1 MEINLTPDFIIEH
14 VSIYLGTCSRAVLS
28 KSRYGLICEA
38 RQISMY
44 FSYKYYGGGYRHLSE
59 WFNRSEWDVR
69 HHVET
74 CIGLFSVDKNFAK
87 KIKMV
92 ERHLINQ
99 KVTELSKFDI
109 QHEMVSKTENHFV

>member
-1 MEINLTPDFIIEH
+1 MGINLTPDFIIEH
-14 VSIYLGTCSRAVLS
+14 VSVYLGTCTRAVLS

-44 FSYKYYGGGYRHLSE
+44 FSYKYHGGGYRHLSE

-74 CIGLFSVDKNFAK
+74 CIGLISVDKNFAK

-92 ERHLINQ
+92 ERHLITQ
-99 KVTELSKFDI
+99 KVTELAKFDI
-109 QHEMVSKTENHFV
+109 QHEMVSKTNNCFV

>member
-1 MEINLTPDFIIEH
+1 MEINLSPDFIIEH
-14 VSIYLGTCSRAVLS
+14 VSIYLGTCTRAVLS
-28 KSRYGLICEA
+28 PARHGLICDA

-44 FSYKYYGGGYRHLSE
+44 FSYKFHGGGYRHLGE

-74 CIGLFSVDKNFAK
+74 CIGYMKVDKEFAK

-92 ERHLINQ
+92 ERHLINMQ
-99 KVTELSKFDI
+99 IDKLSTE
-109 QHEMVSKTENHFV
+109 TENMLCTC